1 MTSSRSTETP
11 HSVRAKNNLTP
22 TSCGGAARGQVWYT
36 DFIIGTIILLT
47 MVVIFF
53 ISMHNLEETR
63 ETHAGTLIREGS
75 IISDSLMTS
84 GLPKGWTNDTVVQ
97 LGVVDNQRVNLTQLD
112 AYQQVPYATQR
123 RLLRTVADFVF
134 FFEQRDGCLISR
146 NNTRLYGSPDMTAPN
161 GSCVTVG
168 MIDTGAAGN
177 LIPITRYVLYDSDPV
192 RMVTYVWN

>member
-1 MTSSRSTETP
+1 MP
-11 HSVRAKNNLTP
+11 HSQKMEPCRTLWSGRARLTV
-22 TSCGGAARGQVWYT
+22 SKGQVWYT

-47 MVVIFF
+47 MVVVFF

-75 IISDSLMTS
+75 TITDSLTTS
-84 GLPKGWTNDTVVQ
+84 GLPNAWTNDTVVQ
-97 LGVVDNQRVNLTQLD
+97 LGVVDNQRVNLAQLD
-112 AYQQVPYATQR
+112 AYKNVTYANQR

-134 FFEQRDGCLISR
+134 FFEQRDGCIIAR
-146 NNTRLYGSPDMTAPN
+146 NNTRLYGSPEMTTPN
-161 GSCVTVG
+161 ISCVTAG
-168 MIDTGAAGN
+168 MIDTSIAGN